1 MGLIGVTLLLAAGIF
16 AIARVIGFRVFH
28 RLGRNRARFKANLAS
43 HNCLLLWPDAW
54 LAIKG
59 RNVFA
64 VQRALSLHK
73 IQPCSWIEGFS
84 SADMLFISPPVKGWI
99 LVAGADLPNPRQDVD
114 TCFRFVLDLSRKLGQ
129 VQFFS
134 ANRALHYHAW
144 VKAQNGR
151 IVRAYAWAGTTLW
164 QQGSATRAEMALDLK
179 CFDYGERL
187 THRPFEAGGV
197 VDANVAKVP
206 LLAARWGLD
215 PVLVQEHFPLNEH
228 GVSGQVVRWHF

>member
-1 MGLIGVTLLLAAGIF
+1 MDLIAVILLLAVGIF
-16 AIARVIGFRVFH
+16 AIARVISFRALH
-28 RLGRNRARFKANLAS
+28 RLGHKRAGFKANPAF
-43 HNCLLLWPDAW
+43 HNCLSLWPDAW
-54 LAIKG
+54 LAVKS

-99 LVAGADLPNPRQDVD
+99 LVTGADLPKPRQDVD
-114 TCFRFVLDLSRKLGQ
+114 ACFRFVLDLSRKLGQ

-134 ANRALHYHAW
+134 ANHALHYHAW

-164 QQGSATRAEMALDLK
+164 QQGSATRAEMDLDLV
-179 CFDYGERL
+179 CFDYGEPL

-197 VDANVAKVP
+197 VDANVEKVP
-206 LLAARWGLD
+206 LLAARWGLN
-215 PVLVQEHFPLNEH
+215 PALVQEHFPRNEH
-228 GVSGQVVRWHF
+228 GVSGQVVHRYF